1 MDRVILFHYLID
13 MSAGWVAR
21 NKIVL
26 CKAGQRANHK
36 NQLEQALMTDYLHVD
51 GGSALEPL
59 PLHQPDQA
67 DPAALPVDGVVD
79 PALGQRAARVRVR
92 HVGQQPHRLGLLLPR
107 RQPRQTPVC
116 IISR

>member
-21 NKIVL
+21 NKIV

-36 NQLEQALMTDYLHVD
+36 NQLEQVLVTDYLHVD

-59 PLHQPDQA
+59 PLHQRLEAVGGPGVGLQQQLGEGGDRQA
-67 DPAALPVDGVVD
+67 QVPP
-79 PALGQRAARVRVR
+79 
-92 HVGQQPHRLGLLLPR
+92 RLQLYCSTAVI
-107 RQPRQTPVC
+107 Q
-116 IISR
+116 